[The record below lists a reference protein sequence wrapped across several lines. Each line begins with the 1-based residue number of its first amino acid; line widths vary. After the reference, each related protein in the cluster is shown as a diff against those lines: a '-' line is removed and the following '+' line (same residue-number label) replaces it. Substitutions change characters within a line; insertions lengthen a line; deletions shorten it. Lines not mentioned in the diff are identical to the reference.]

1 MKYLTIVRHAEAE
14 PLRNL
19 HSDFE
24 RSLTECG
31 ISEAR
36 PGFPENSAEHHPT
49 GNADL
54 QSRAESRADRAHL
67 RRRVQYSAGRDSHGH
82 ADLYGFGFRHHS
94 GHFTLERRS
103 QPCHSVRAQSDRR
116 GAGHASLPAVLRF
129 FPDLFR
135 LLSRIPGGLLEKT
148 RGDTSEPPLS
158 EQLTRCAGTD
168 GVLLKNVS
176 GKHGSKAVSLYAH
189 SSPGDKPPHSRTS
202 GTERF
207 SSQRHSSRSAG
218 CRGVFPP

>member
-135 LLSRIPGGLLEKT
+135 LLSRIPGADCWKKLAAT
-148 RGDTSEPPLS
+148 PPNL
-158 EQLTRCAGTD
+158 
-168 GVLLKNVS
+168 
-176 GKHGSKAVSLYAH
+176 
-189 SSPGDKPPHSRTS
+189 
-202 GTERF
+202 RF
-207 SSQRHSSRSAG
+207 QNS
-218 CRGVFPP
+218 